1 MPVKTK
7 VEDLAKEDIR
17 SFLKTVKK
25 THFYKRIQFIHY
37 KKEGIPNEKIAAL
50 LHVCLKTLTNWM
62 NLFSEKGMDGDV
74 YKRQDIKGSTVIDR
88 SGKGNDGTITGA
100 VPVKGKVGQG
110 LSFDGTGDYV
120 SIVDSGTGSDL
131 DFENGDSITITG
143 WVNPRE
149 ISGGRVILTKDT
161 LGDCGYTTNYYFCL
175 LYTSRCV

>member
-62 NLFSEKGMDGDV
+62 NLFSEKGMDGLVNVSYNRRTSKLRAVEDAIR
-74 YKRQDIKGSTVIDR
+74 KKIGAGEISTAASCREWLEKEQEISISLSTVGR
-88 SGKGNDGTITGA
+88 FLKKNE
-100 VPVKGKVGQG
+100 
-110 LSFDGTGDYV
+110 
-120 SIVDSGTGSDL
+120 IVL
-131 DFENGDSITITG
+131 QKNQAHA
-143 WVNPRE
+143 R
-149 ISGGRVILTKDT
+149 R
-161 LGDCGYTTNYYFCL
+161 YT
-175 LYTSRCV
+175 

>member
-62 NLFSEKGMDGDV
+62 NLFSEKGMDGLVNVSYNRRTSKLRAVEDAIR
-74 YKRQDIKGSTVIDR
+74 KKI
-88 SGKGNDGTITGA
+88 GA
-100 VPVKGKVGQG
+100 G
-110 LSFDGTGDYV
+110 
-120 SIVDSGTGSDL
+120 
-131 DFENGDSITITG
+131 
-143 WVNPRE
+143 E
-149 ISGGRVILTKDT
+149 ISTAASLSLIHI
-161 LGDCGYTTNYYFCL
+161 
-175 LYTSRCV
+175 